1 MPKKS
6 SKSLS
11 KRVKLKD
18 KFKIAR
24 KVKEHHKKQRKAA
37 KKNEKKKTNVL
48 KDPGI
53 PANYPYREQIVKELQ
68 FEHQRIVAQRAEKR
82 KAASDRREVCCSTLN
97 RYCTCH

>member
-6 SKSLS
+6 KKSLS
-11 KRVKLKD
+11 KRLKLKD

-24 KVKEHHKKQRKAA
+24 KVKEHHKKQRKEA
-37 KKNEKKKTNVL
+37 KKSEKKKPSVL

-53 PANYPYREQIVKELQ
+53 PANYPYREQVVKELQ

-82 KAASDRREVCCSTLN
+82 RAASERRQVCAARPIPELSTA
-97 RYCTCH
+97 